1 MADWRTVDG
10 RTVDGQMADRRIVN
24 QQQPGITGKWQTFTS
39 RDTSRSPPG
48 TSTHTVRYYRGQRS
62 PVADSTLL

>member
-1 MADWRTVDG
+1 
-10 RTVDGQMADRRIVN
+10 MADRRIVN